1 MKSKKKVRVGMVSLG
16 CPKALVDSEIVL
28 GALGEFRVAIARRV
42 EESDVVVLNTCGF
55 IRDAKNESIDYIL
68 ELIEQKKGEG
78 CVPSS

>member
-1 MKSKKKVRVGMVSLG
+1 MVSLG